1 MNVSS
6 ATAANIRAALARRN
20 IPQYRLADLIGE
32 NEMWVSRR
40 LKQGTPISVDDLV
53 RIAAALDVDPV
64 ELLGREVVA

>member
-20 IPQYRLADLIGE
+20 IPQYRLAELIGE

-40 LKQGTPISVDDLV
+40 LKQGTPIKVDDLV
-53 RIAAALDVDPV
+53 RIAAALDMDPV